1 MFRELSIEQTTIQH
15 PRDEILVI
23 FWGQDKVMFP
33 RAERVLALNGWWEQ
47 ATQNGNWLEVTADSN
62 LSSATQTISETA
74 GESPE
79 GVAHP
84 PGPGRHTDRLVGCP
98 LTAE

>member
-33 RAERVLALNGWWEQ
+33 KAEGVLALNGWREQ
-47 ATQNGNWLEVTADSN
+47 ASKT
-62 LSSATQTISETA
+62 
-74 GESPE
+74 
-79 GVAHP
+79 
-84 PGPGRHTDRLVGCP
+84 
-98 LTAE
+98 